1 MTANVVGLFIWILLL
16 LILFQGMETTYSVTV
31 DDVECAYFDQ
41 VEKLRNF
48 GSYNK
53 ETVAQ
58 LVWEFFNYWAYGHDY
73 ANSVISVRRGS
84 IIR

>member
-1 MTANVVGLFIWILLL
+1 
-16 LILFQGMETTYSVTV
+16 MERTYSVSV

-53 ETVAQ
+53 ENVAQ
-58 LVWEFFNYWAYGHDY
+58 LVWAFFNYWAYGHDY
-73 ANSVISVRRGS
+73 ANSVISVRTGS